1 MENVVSEDTLKS
13 LSTPTSFSRG
23 DELYQDGA
31 IFDTS
36 RQSNVLRG
44 KCRGSSAPYYEIV
57 VRLDEGGIQEAYCS
71 CPYSFGGLCKHIIA
85 LMLTFIHSPDEF
97 AEQKSVYELL
107 ESLSKDEIISV
118 ILKLVNR
125 YPELYTWLQ
134 NETLVVSET
143 SQPVQLQGKS
153 RVSQAVYQ
161 NQIRRIL
168 SSLDGYRMSEA
179 YWMMGD
185 MVAQLSQIGDTA
197 FEFLQAGDAQGAL
210 IIFST
215 LFIETGK
222 GFSGFDD
229 SDGYL
234 SSFIEDLALPLCEA
248 ILSADLSNVE
258 RIKIYKKLEPIIRDL
273 HSYGFDDLD
282 VILIAIN
289 RGWSDEPLIEAE
301 DYNPRYANY
310 LNEVK
315 LNILER
321 KNHIEEYLKICLKS
335 GAIVRYVLKQI
346 EIGEIDR
353 ALEVAFKNI
362 ASSDEA
368 LAVAIALRK
377 ANRLSDALSLAEKG
391 LEMEGRK
398 NELGLWLGPMEET
411 QGRTE
416 QAIQAY
422 LAAYYEAPTLEL
434 YNALKRLTA
443 ENWLHL
449 RPILMLKLQEN
460 PSHTRVLADVYLAE
474 QEWDQAIAIA
484 CKVSQWDYV
493 LLEKVVD
500 AVLPHRPDWVI
511 QVCEAQADGL
521 IARTQSKYYS
531 IAVNWL
537 GKMKKAYISTGRKAE
552 WLEYLENLKAK
563 YYRRPALQA
572 ELRRL

>member
-57 VRLDEGGIQEAYCS
+57 VRLDEGGFQEAYCS

-97 AEQKSVYELL
+97 AEQKSIKELL
-107 ESLSKDEIISV
+107 EPLEKDEIISV
-118 ILKLVNR
+118 ISKLVNR

-168 SSLDGYRMSEA
+168 RSLDGYRMSEA

-197 FEFLQAGDAQGAL
+197 FEFLQSGDAQGAL

-248 ILSADLSNVE
+248 ILSADLSNAE
-258 RIKIYKKLEPIIRDL
+258 RIKIYKKLEPIISDL

-321 KNHIEEYLKICLKS
+321 KNHIEEYLKICLQS
-335 GAIVRYVLKQI
+335 GAIVRYVLKQL

-368 LAVAIALRK
+368 LAVAIALRE

-391 LEMEGRK
+391 LEIEGRK
-398 NELGLWLGPMEET
+398 NELGLWLGPIEET

-460 PSHTRVLADVYLAE
+460 PSHARVLADVYLAE

-493 LLEKVVD
+493 LVEKVVD

-511 QVCEAQADGL
+511 QACEAQAEGL

>member
-1 MENVVSEDTLKS
+1 MENGISEDTLKS

-57 VRLDEGGIQEAYCS
+57 VRLDEGGFQEAYCS

-97 AEQKSVYELL
+97 AEKKSVYELL

-118 ILKLVNR
+118 ISKMVNR

-168 SSLDGYRMSEA
+168 RSLDGYRMSEA

-234 SSFIEDLALPLCEA
+234 SGFIEDLALPLCDA
-248 ILSADLSNVE
+248 ILSASLSNAE
-258 RIKIYKKLEPIIRDL
+258 RIKLYKKLEPIIRDL

-289 RGWSDEPLIEAE
+289 RGWSDEPFMEAE
-301 DYNPRYANY
+301 DYNPRYANS

-321 KNHIEEYLKICLKS
+321 KNHVEEYLKLCLKS

-362 ASSDEA
+362 ASSSEA
-368 LAVAIALRK
+368 CTVAIALRE
-377 ANRLSDALSLAEKG
+377 ANRLSDALRLAEKG

-398 NELGLWLGPMEET
+398 NELGLWLGPIEET

-422 LAAYYEAPTLEL
+422 LAAYYEAPTLDL
-434 YNALKRLTA
+434 YNALKQLNA

-449 RPILMLKLQEN
+449 RPILLLKLQEN
-460 PSHTRVLADVYLAE
+460 PSHVRVLADVYLAE

-484 CKVSQWDYV
+484 GKVSQWDYV
-493 LLEKVVD
+493 LVEKVVD

-511 QVCEAQADGL
+511 QACEAQADGL

-563 YYRRPALQA
+563 YYRRPALRA

>member
-57 VRLDEGGIQEAYCS
+57 VRLDEGGFQEAYCS

-97 AEQKSVYELL
+97 AEQKSIKELL
-107 ESLSKDEIISV
+107 EPLEKDEIISV
-118 ILKLVNR
+118 ISKLVNR

-168 SSLDGYRMSEA
+168 RSLDGYRMSEA

-197 FEFLQAGDAQGAL
+197 FEFLQSGDAQGAL

-248 ILSADLSNVE
+248 ILSADLSNAE

-335 GAIVRYVLKQI
+335 GAIVRYVLKQL

-368 LAVAIALRK
+368 LAVAIALRE

-391 LEMEGRK
+391 LEIEGRK
-398 NELGLWLGPMEET
+398 NELGLWLGPIEET

-460 PSHTRVLADVYLAE
+460 PSHARVLADVYLAE
-474 QEWDQAIAIA
+474 HEWDQAIAIA

-493 LLEKVVD
+493 LVEKVVD

-511 QVCEAQADGL
+511 QACEAQAEGL

>member
-1 MENVVSEDTLKS
+1 MENVVSKDTLKS

-97 AEQKSVYELL
+97 AEQKSIKELL
-107 ESLSKDEIISV
+107 EPLEKDEIISV
-118 ILKLVNR
+118 ISKLVNC
-125 YPELYTWLQ
+125 YPELYAWLQ

-143 SQPVQLQGKS
+143 SQPVQLPGKS

-168 SSLDGYRMSEA
+168 RSLDGYRMSEA
-179 YWMMGD
+179 YWMMRD

-234 SSFIEDLALPLCEA
+234 SGFIEDLALPLCDA
-248 ILSADLSNVE
+248 ILSASLSNAE
-258 RIKIYKKLEPIIRDL
+258 RIKLYKKLEPIIRDL

-301 DYNPRYANY
+301 DYNPRYANN

-368 LAVAIALRK
+368 LAVAIALRE
-377 ANRLSDALSLAEKG
+377 ANRLTDALSLAEKG

-398 NELGLWLGPMEET
+398 NELGLWLGPIEET

-422 LAAYYEAPTLEL
+422 LAAYYEAPTIEL
-434 YNALKRLTA
+434 YNALKRLTV

-460 PSHTRVLADVYLAE
+460 PSHVRVLADVYLAE

-484 CKVSQWDYV
+484 CKVSQCDYV
-493 LLEKVVD
+493 LVEKVVD

-511 QVCEAQADGL
+511 QACEAQADGL

>member
-107 ESLSKDEIISV
+107 ESFAKDEIISV
-118 ILKLVNR
+118 ISKLVNR

-248 ILSADLSNVE
+248 ILSADLSNAE

-368 LAVAIALRK
+368 LAVAIALRE

-398 NELGLWLGPMEET
+398 NELGLWLGPIEET

-460 PSHTRVLADVYLAE
+460 PSHARILADVYLAE

-511 QVCEAQADGL
+511 QACEAQADGL